1 MRMNAKQRAYHKAL
15 VRSVHLSKKYRAYYK
30 DHKDEYREVLMRSF
44 GKESSKD
51 LTLDELELFTDWMNG
66 RVDDLPRCNPGV
78 ITQAQQ
84 MRLRTLWR
92 AYAKDQSDTALL
104 AFVRRV
110 SKKAYLC
117 VEAIDK
123 ESATK
128 AIVALSKTLGGK

>member
-1 MRMNAKQRAYHKAL
+1 MNAKQRAYHKAL

-66 RVDDLPRCNPGV
+66 RVDDLPRYNPGV